1 LAALKEPSMDYI
13 VIKDQTYPV
22 DTIEQTEEA
31 ADALRGADIA
41 YAVIYVG
48 DPEDPDS
55 YPTTRKLFASERP
68 LTWTVDQIRAL
79 RDEAAKAGDE
89 EMVRTCTEALRGDRY
104 ATVACARAI
113 RDAAAQGDR

>member
-1 LAALKEPSMDYI
+1 MDYI
-13 VIKDQTYPV
+13 LINDQAYPV
-22 DTIEQTEEA
+22 DTIEQTEDA

-68 LTWTVDQIRAL
+68 LTVDQIRAL

-89 EMVRTCTEALRGDRY
+89 AMVRTCTEALRGNQY
-104 ATVACARAI
+104 ATVACAKAI
-113 RDAAAQGDR
+113 RDAAAQGD